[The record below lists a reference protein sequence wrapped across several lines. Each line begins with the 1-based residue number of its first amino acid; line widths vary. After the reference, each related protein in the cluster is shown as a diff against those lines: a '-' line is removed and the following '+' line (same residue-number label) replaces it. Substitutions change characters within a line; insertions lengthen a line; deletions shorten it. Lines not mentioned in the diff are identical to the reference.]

1 MIHPP
6 ATNAINVVI
15 AGTDPA
21 PSPIH
26 PLPQNERY
34 KITFSQ
40 EHATTKSGCSQS
52 KILSASRHPRV
63 YPRDGRTFWG
73 ECPPF
78 SLRGGRCGED
88 AEKASKSHEKT
99 SEDPTTFTLASSE
112 WVLFS
117 PFIRGAIHI
126 LKEPTSLSLP
136 RPNRDQKAD
145 GGSPPS
151 LPLAVAAPVPE
162 LSAADATS
170 AAKTDL
176 HSLVFS
182 LSNRATRR
190 RRIIATA
197 KGGTGTDGRSADSR
211 SNATSEA
218 VLRSMDGMAP
228 RPLVVAPPSTIAPA
242 ARARKRRARAR
253 PPLLSGDRAFA
264 FH

>member
-1 MIHPP
+1 MIHPRNQCHKCSNRGDGP
-6 ATNAINVVI
+6 C
-15 AGTDPA
+15 PF
-21 PSPIH
+21 PIH

-63 YPRDGRTFWG
+63 YPRDGKKDLLG
-73 ECPPF
+73 SALPPF
-78 SLRGGRCGED
+78 SLRGGRCEED

-99 SEDPTTFTLASSE
+99 SEDPTTFTLALSSE

-126 LKEPTSLSLP
+126 LKGTDLSPSLP

-145 GGSPPS
+145 GVFPSLPPS

-170 AAKTDL
+170 AAKTADL

-197 KGGTGTDGRSADSR
+197 NKAEQGRRTDGRR
-211 SNATSEA
+211 T
-218 VLRSMDGMAP
+218 RGRMRP
-228 RPLVVAPPSTIAPA
+228 QRPL
-242 ARARKRRARAR
+242 
-253 PPLLSGDRAFA
+253 
-264 FH
+264 